1 MNSGKQLRAR
11 WLFLLGALCP
21 HTTASLHHPS
31 SLWRPPS
38 RISAGPGLS
47 PPALQPQKNL
57 EAVLT
62 TCLGGRCDGYC
73 CRGCSSPREG
83 SAGKTGSR
91 PCAAGTGLIKIIAR
105 LLKLSNTRS
114 KRGVRGLLLSGAGKA
129 AVSTRKQQGGNA
141 GSKATFRDAQV
152 PSGSGKGSPQHAV
165 SEAVGPSR
173 AGRAGKCPL
182 LGNKNAYGKTHFT
195 VPGTP

>member
-1 MNSGKQLRAR
+1 MVLCVPTPQHHWATPGPFGDPPAPSLRAQ
-11 WLFLLGALCP
+11 G
-21 HTTASLHHPS
+21 
-31 SLWRPPS
+31 S
-38 RISAGPGLS
+38 RRLPCS
-47 PPALQPQKNL
+47 PKKNL

-62 TCLGGRCDGYC
+62 TCLGGRCDGYR

-129 AVSTRKQQGGNA
+129 AVSTKKQRRGNA
-141 GSKATFRDAQV
+141 GSKATFCDAQV
-152 PSGSGKGSPQHAV
+152 PSGSGSSSPWHTM

-173 AGRAGKCPL
+173 AGRAGKYPL
-182 LGNKNAYGKTHFT
+182 LGNKKSYGKTHFT